1 MQIVNSHL
9 SIVDGKQSI
18 LNTMQLPA
26 QTDNSTSASHGK
38 LTGFALVSGEM
49 ERVRKL
55 INKQLTAAATAMPL
69 LGLISNVH
77 RPEDISQLLEYISER
92 SGKMIRP
99 GMVLLCGAGC
109 GKITD
114 EHIKVAAVIEMI
126 HHATLL
132 HDDVMD
138 DGRKRRGRPTV
149 NSLFGNEAA
158 VLLGDYLLSQ
168 VFRMSAELDSKVA
181 GIIATAAV
189 RLCEGELRQ
198 VIQRHNWKMSES
210 EYIEVITEKSAVLFS
225 SACYLGGSLAGG
237 RDDKTRSLAEFGLNA
252 GIAFQITDDLLD
264 IVGDEK
270 KTGKTLGTDVE
281 KHKLT
286 LSVIHL
292 LKAANQK
299 EKTEIIDSYLE
310 SKDARCDKTAL
321 IKMLDRYGSLEYA
334 RTRAKEY
341 VATAIKAL
349 DVLKPGDAKD
359 ALAETA
365 EFVAGRV
372 T

>member
-1 MQIVNSHL
+1 
-9 SIVDGKQSI
+9 
-18 LNTMQLPA
+18 MQLPA
-26 QTDNSTSASHGK
+26 QTDNSTSASHSK
-38 LTGFALVSGEM
+38 PAGFALVAGEM
-49 ERVRKL
+49 EQVRRL
-55 INKQLTAAATAMPL
+55 INSQLTAAATAMPY
-69 LGLISNVH
+69 LGLASNIQ
-77 RPEDISQLLEYISER
+77 RPQDISQLLEYIGAR

-99 GMVLLCGAGC
+99 GMVLLCGAC
-109 GKITD
+109 FGKITD

-138 DGRKRRGRPTV
+138 EGRKRRGRPTV
-149 NSLFGNEAA
+149 NSLCGNEAA

-168 VFRMSAELDSKVA
+168 VFKMSAELDSKVA
-181 GIIATAAV
+181 GVIATAAV

-198 VIQRHNWKMSES
+198 VIQRHNWQLSES
-210 EYIEVITEKSAVLFS
+210 EYIDVITEKSAVLFS
-225 SACYLGGSLAGG
+225 SACFLGGSLAQA
-237 RDDKTRSLAEFGLNA
+237 DDDQARAMAEFGLNA

-286 LSVIHL
+286 LAVIHL
-292 LKAANQK
+292 LKSANES
-299 EKTEIIDSYLE
+299 EKVKIIDSYLE
-310 SKDARCDKTAL
+310 SKDTHCDKKAL
-321 IKMLDRYGSLEYA
+321 VKMLDRYGSLEYA

-341 VATAIKAL
+341 VAAAIGAL
-349 DVLKPGDAKD
+349 AAFKPCDAKD
-359 ALAETA
+359 ALIETA

-372 T
+372 A

>member
-1 MQIVNSHL
+1 
-9 SIVDGKQSI
+9 
-18 LNTMQLPA
+18 MQLPA
-26 QTDNSTSASHGK
+26 QTDNSTSASPGK
-38 LTGFALVSGEM
+38 LAGFALVSEDL
-49 ERVRKL
+49 ERVGKL
-55 INKQLTAAATAMPL
+55 INKQLTATATAMPL
-69 LGLISNVH
+69 LGLTSNVH
-77 RPEDISQLLEYISER
+77 RPEDISQLLDYISAR

-114 EHIKVAAVIEMI
+114 EHIKVATVIEMI

-158 VLLGDYLLSQ
+158 VLLGDYMLSQ
-168 VFRMSAELDSKVA
+168 VFKMSAELDAKVA
-181 GIIATAAV
+181 GVIATAAV

-198 VIQRHNWKMSES
+198 VIQRHNWQMSES

-225 SACYLGGSLAGG
+225 SACYLGGSLADG
-237 RDDKTRSLAEFGLNA
+237 RNEETRSLAKFGLNA

-286 LSVIHL
+286 LAVIHL
-292 LKAANQK
+292 LRKAKRK
-299 EKTEIIDSYLE
+299 EKTEIIESYLE
-310 SKDARCDKTAL
+310 RKNTQYDKKAL

-334 RTRAKEY
+334 RARAKKY
-341 VATAIKAL
+341 VADAIRAL
-349 DVLKPGDAKD
+349 DVLKPGDVKD

-372 T
+372 S